1 MKKNKEKVAAAV
13 VTFNRKD
20 LLQECLEALLNQTR
34 KLDAIIIIDNHSND
48 GTKELIKEKYSKKKI
63 VNYVRLNKNYGAAGG
78 YYLGMKKAYEKGF
91 DWIWMLDD
99 DAITYKDALE
109 KLMNSLK
116 ELPKNTGFLCS
127 NVYGLSGNVM
137 NVPNIDLRPSKNKY
151 PSWNTFLEKGFV
163 EISSCGW
170 MSIFSRKVIKKIG
183 YPIKEIFLW
192 GDDDDFTRKTSKFY
206 KGFLIG
212 SSKILHKRK
221 IENSLDIVMEEDR
234 VRIKNFYFLY
244 RNSFYTMKKN
254 GDRKIFFMYIL
265 GLPFKFMR
273 IIKSSNFLPK
283 VSVFIKGTIA
293 GIFFNPKTEFPKD

>member
-1 MKKNKEKVAAAV
+1 MKKNKEKIAAIV

-34 KLDAIIIIDNHSND
+34 KLDAIIVIDNHSND
-48 GTKELIKEKYSKKKI
+48 GTKDLMEEKYSKKKI
-63 VNYVRLNKNYGAAGG
+63 VNYIRLNKNYGASEG
-78 YYLGMKKAYEKGF
+78 YYLGMKTAYEEGF

-116 ELPKNTGFLCS
+116 DLPKNTGFLCS
-127 NVYGLSGNVM
+127 NVYGLSGKVM
-137 NVPNIDLRPSKNKY
+137 NTPNINLKPSKNKY
-151 PSWNTFLEKGFV
+151 PFWNTFLEKGFV

-183 YPIKEIFLW
+183 YPIKEMFLW
-192 GDDDDFTRKTSKFY
+192 GDDSDFTSKAFKFY
-206 KGFLIG
+206 RGFLIG

-221 IENSLDIVMEEDR
+221 IENSLDIIMENDKA
-234 VRIKNFYFLY
+234 RIKNFYFSY
-244 RNSFYTMKKN
+244 RNSFYVVKKYW
-254 GDRKIFFMYIL
+254 DRERFFRYIF
-265 GLPFKFMR
+265 GLSFKFMR
-273 IIKSSNFLPK
+273 IIKSQNPLPK